1 MGRRLSELGQKGFT
15 LIELISVMIIVGV
28 VTSVSIQRFDL
39 LSESASQRVLQAAV
53 RELNIR
59 ETLIWTNLKISLE
72 GYTDDEAIFD
82 AVNKNLGSG
91 FKWNPDPPDRVSGG
105 TLRFKSASRTL
116 NRRES
121 TPSAAGKW
129 E

>member
-15 LIELISVMIIVGV
+15 LIELISVMIIMGV

-39 LSESASQRVLQAAV
+39 LSGSASQTVLQAAV

-59 ETLIWTNLKISLE
+59 ETLIWTNSKISLE

-91 FKWNPDPPDRVSGG
+91 FKWNPDPPNRVLGG
-105 TLRFKSASRTL
+105 TLTLKSASRTL